1 MNWLNFLSDIK
12 FPARTIFWLSCHFL
26 FTRDNNLIAWLADIN
41 VDWVGIM
48 NCFFNWQSGASSGS
62 GGIGRGVWTA
72 SRRSSER
79 SYRGATTARN
89 GPSGPGPARGHLG
102 VKEYRKPP
110 PSKLIKKDSL
120 YYRVNNVKCI
130 SWRVSAVE
138 LLMYIICTSRDFI
151 NKQWYMA

>member
-1 MNWLNFLSDIK
+1 MNWLNFFCQISNFQQEL
-12 FPARTIFWLSCHFL
+12 FFWLSCHFL

-79 SYRGATTARN
+79 FYRGATTARN

-110 PSKLIKKDSL
+110 PSKLIKRQSL
-120 YYRVNNVKCI
+120 LQGKQCQMYQLACVGCRASYVHH
-130 SWRVSAVE
+130 
-138 LLMYIICTSRDFI
+138 MYIKGFY
-151 NKQWYMA
+151 K